1 MIIKE
6 YTINHL
12 GPFNDKFTLN
22 LDVPNEQQK
31 PIILIGGSNGRGK
44 THLFEGIKL
53 CLYGVFFR
61 GKKLSEREYQN
72 YILDTLHKPKGLTSS
87 EGGYVSLLFTHT
99 HLGNT
104 STYFVKRSWSLNPLK
119 ENLEILENGEPIKGI
134 PKANLQNFLFELIP
148 FGLSDLFFFD
158 GEKIQNLAK
167 DKTNKVLFNS
177 INSLFGIDTLTNL
190 KSDLGIFLRKE
201 NKTKKHTNKNLQ
213 NTLHTQIDSLQKQI
227 DQLETQRQT
236 FVTNI
241 DDLKS
246 DIQET
251 EQEFSEVGGIYFQ
264 NYSNIQRENENLD
277 KDLESKEMEIRE
289 HLMELF
295 PFVLIPDLL
304 TSLQDRI
311 SIEKEF
317 LNQRNSF
324 KHSQTIREKIINSL
338 KTSDILSTNT
348 IKSKNKT
355 SIIKNIDLLFEE
367 YNKEPDTI
375 DVIFNLPES
384 NIQQINTWISE
395 SRRLPKEIEGKFTNI
410 EELIQK
416 INENKEFLAK
426 SPPEEKVTPI
436 LESLK
441 GQHKELGHLESELN
455 TIDTEIT
462 SITNEKD
469 QKINELVKEEQLN
482 LEVESTDR
490 KIKYALQSISI
501 LDSFIEK
508 LQKQKLEEISQD
520 FCGIYNEITDY
531 KLDIKS
537 IKINNETNTIDLHYE
552 NGTKISKHQL
562 SAGERQIY
570 ATAMLMS
577 LAKNT
582 DKPLPFIIDTPL
594 ARLDE
599 ENRQGI
605 VDKVFANTKHQ
616 LIILSTS
623 SEINKKFYRDLKSY
637 TTRSYLINFDKTKKE
652 SSIHPG

>member
-1 MIIKE
+1 
-6 YTINHL
+6 
-12 GPFNDKFTLN
+12 
-22 LDVPNEQQK
+22 
-31 PIILIGGSNGRGK
+31 
-44 THLFEGIKL
+44 
-53 CLYGVFFR
+53 
-61 GKKLSEREYQN
+61 
-72 YILDTLHKPKGLTSS
+72 
-87 EGGYVSLLFTHT
+87 
-99 HLGNT
+99 
-104 STYFVKRSWSLNPLK
+104 
-119 ENLEILENGEPIKGI
+119 
-134 PKANLQNFLFELIP
+134 
-148 FGLSDLFFFD
+148 
-158 GEKIQNLAK
+158 IQNLAK

-213 NTLHTQIDSLQKQI
+213 NTLHTQIDSLQQQI

-277 KDLESKEMEIRE
+277 KELESKEMEIRE

-295 PFVLIPDLL
+295 PFTLIPDLL
-304 TSLQDRI
+304 TNLQDQI
-311 SIEKEF
+311 SVEKEF

-436 LESLK
+436 LES
-441 GQHKELGHLESELN
+441 
-455 TIDTEIT
+455 
-462 SITNEKD
+462 
-469 QKINELVKEEQLN
+469 
-482 LEVESTDR
+482 
-490 KIKYALQSISI
+490 
-501 LDSFIEK
+501 
-508 LQKQKLEEISQD
+508 
-520 FCGIYNEITDY
+520 
-531 KLDIKS
+531 
-537 IKINNETNTIDLHYE
+537 
-552 NGTKISKHQL
+552 
-562 SAGERQIY
+562 
-570 ATAMLMS
+570 
-577 LAKNT
+577 
-582 DKPLPFIIDTPL
+582 
-594 ARLDE
+594 
-599 ENRQGI
+599 
-605 VDKVFANTKHQ
+605 
-616 LIILSTS
+616 
-623 SEINKKFYRDLKSY
+623 
-637 TTRSYLINFDKTKKE
+637 
-652 SSIHPG
+652 